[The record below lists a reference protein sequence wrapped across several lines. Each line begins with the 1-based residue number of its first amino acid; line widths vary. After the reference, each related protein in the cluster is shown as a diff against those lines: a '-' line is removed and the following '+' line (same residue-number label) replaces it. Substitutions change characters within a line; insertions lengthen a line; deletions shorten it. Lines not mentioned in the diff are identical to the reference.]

1 MGHTNETTNLHLP
14 QFIGS
19 DKPTWLGDINGAF
32 QSIDS
37 AYATIEASASGAV
50 STANNAATVAQNAS
64 DAAASAQTAAGGAAT
79 DAATAISTANN
90 AAETANNAQSTAV
103 LAKNEADEAYAAAV
117 RGEVSVTADG
127 VKTNAQIFGEVAAL
141 LDYSKLTNNSALRIG
156 NTVYR
161 IMNINLPANTA
172 LFATHALIS
181 TNVSLVQCGIS
192 TTPANCYLHAV
203 DIGSGTPPTW
213 AYTDT
218 SASVPTNGTVFTIT
232 Y

>member
-50 STANNAATVAQNAS
+50 STANNAASVAQSA
-64 DAAASAQTAAGGAAT
+64 ATEAASATSTAQSAAT
-79 DAATAISTANN
+79 DAASALSTANN

-103 LAKNEADEAYAAAV
+103 LAKNEADEALAAV
-117 RGEVSVTADG
+117 NRGSVSVTSDG
-127 VKTNAQIFGEVAAL
+127 VKTYAAL
-141 LDYSKLTNNSALRIG
+141 FDELFALVDMSKVTRHAVLAIYSGIVLNVEQLTNNSIVFAAVTPNSANNALTAIRIEVVSSG
-156 NTVYR
+156 SKFTTFTIDTTPTATAND
-161 IMNINLPANTA
+161 LSSNTA
-172 LFATHALIS
+172 T
-181 TNVSLVQCGIS
+181 
-192 TTPANCYLHAV
+192 
-203 DIGSGTPPTW
+203 SG
-213 AYTDT
+213 
-218 SASVPTNGTVFTIT
+218 NVFTIE